1 MEDGWQIK
9 VDWLN
14 GAQDWLPVSGVG
26 CGLQV
31 GWDVQDVPVS
41 TTRIP
46 LGPGIIQAIRSLGHR
61 EQCLVQLHET
71 GDSYWLP
78 FENLVRIKDVG
89 MRYIRAETGAS
100 DHAERFR
107 LRMLAH
113 ALESWND
120 LTGALDRLDVDPL
133 PHQIHLV
140 HRIISS
146 GILNWLIADDVGL
159 GKTIEVGLLLA
170 ALKRRGMARRVLI
183 VTPAGLTRQWKEE
196 MRQKFDQ
203 DYVIYGRDFF
213 IHDLEDWK
221 RYDHVVGSIDLM
233 KRDEHLEKLRAAGGW
248 DIIIFDEAHKLTKTA
263 SGERAERYRLA
274 ETLRKKTDALILLT
288 ATPHQGKQDRF
299 ISLLELIRPDLSEQL
314 SMLEMNK
321 EIVADLILRNRKSE
335 VTNSDGQFIFRG
347 QQSHRVPIPLSR
359 EMERFNDR
367 LSTYLRHGYKAG
379 EGLGNVGRAIGFVMT
394 TYRKLASSS
403 IAAIDAAL
411 ERRKQR
417 LLGRLVERQLSED
430 RDWSLD
436 TIVEGGDDQ
445 DDLDLLFVGGA
456 EEFFIDES
464 ALIDQLIVLA
474 RQVRQADSKLDRFLT
489 EVVDPL
495 VQEGKKLL
503 VFTEYRAT
511 QAYLREQIAKR
522 FPHLPAPVLINGS
535 MNLDDKLEAIDAFN
549 QQVPF
554 LISTEAGGEGI
565 NLHRACHV
573 MVNYDLPWNP
583 SRLVQRIGR
592 LYRYGQE
599 NRVIVFNLHAED
611 NFDNSA
617 LSLMYQRVEQI
628 VSDMAPVGVEFH
640 DRPHAEI
647 VGELLQQIDLT
658 EILERAK
665 DFDLGHTKDQI
676 DRALERARAAQ
687 KLQSEILSHASR
699 YDPNALQGTLG
710 LGAEHVQQLVEGLA
724 PYLDIRVE
732 GRQYGGRVVDIRLP
746 SALIGHFPEFGNRE
760 RLQVTAYRRLRTERA
775 RGAFLLDFESEFFR
789 YLTAFAKSQ
798 EFDGLYAC
806 AAGPEAGVLG
816 AFRLRWQNDQ
826 GKITVETFLPVH
838 LDADGEA
845 RPYPA
850 YFSEWLGPPQA
861 SQASPNNP
869 PEERRGR
876 IETLRSVA
884 DKMLAAE
891 ASRFKHPNAA
901 VLIGMAD
908 IRSDLNLN
916 Q

>member
-1 MEDGWQIK
+1 
-9 VDWLN
+9 
-14 GAQDWLPVSGVG
+14 VG
-26 CGLQV
+26 
-31 GWDVQDVPVS
+31 
-41 TTRIP
+41 
-46 LGPGIIQAIRSLGHR
+46 
-61 EQCLVQLHET
+61 
-71 GDSYWLP
+71 
-78 FENLVRIKDVG
+78 K
-89 MRYIRAETGAS
+89 
-100 DHAERFR
+100 
-107 LRMLAH
+107 
-113 ALESWND
+113 
-120 LTGALDRLDVDPL
+120 
-133 PHQIHLV
+133 
-140 HRIISS
+140 
-146 GILNWLIADDVGL
+146 
-159 GKTIEVGLLLA
+159 
-170 ALKRRGMARRVLI
+170 
-183 VTPAGLTRQWKEE
+183 
-196 MRQKFDQ
+196 
-203 DYVIYGRDFF
+203 
-213 IHDLEDWK
+213 
-221 RYDHVVGSIDLM
+221 
-233 KRDEHLEKLRAAGGW
+233 
-248 DIIIFDEAHKLTKTA
+248 
-263 SGERAERYRLA
+263 
-274 ETLRKKTDALILLT
+274 
-288 ATPHQGKQDRF
+288 
-299 ISLLELIRPDLSEQL
+299 
-314 SMLEMNK
+314 
-321 EIVADLILRNRKSE
+321 
-335 VTNSDGQFIFRG
+335 GQ
-347 QQSHRVPIPLSR
+347 
-359 EMERFNDR
+359 
-367 LSTYLRHGYKAG
+367 GYKAG

-640 DRPHAEI
+640 DRLHAEI

-732 GRQYGGRVVDIRLP
+732 GRQYGGQGRRMAF
-746 SALIGHFPEFGNRE
+746 SYNFPF
-760 RLQVTAYRRLRTERA
+760 V
-775 RGAFLLDFESEFFR
+775 
-789 YLTAFAKSQ
+789 
-798 EFDGLYAC
+798 
-806 AAGPEAGVLG
+806 
-816 AFRLRWQNDQ
+816 
-826 GKITVETFLPVH
+826 
-838 LDADGEA
+838 
-845 RPYPA
+845 
-850 YFSEWLGPPQA
+850 
-861 SQASPNNP
+861 
-869 PEERRGR
+869 
-876 IETLRSVA
+876 
-884 DKMLAAE
+884 
-891 ASRFKHPNAA
+891 
-901 VLIGMAD
+901 
-908 IRSDLNLN
+908 
-916 Q
+916 